1 MDGLDPAV
9 TQATHLCLS
18 PDIWGIAEDLCTPQQ
33 GKAGG
38 STMQGYRIDSGIA
51 VPVVVFDPADR
62 VIGYGIPAAG
72 TYERKCVKAK
82 P

>member
-1 MDGLDPAV
+1 
-9 TQATHLCLS
+9 
-18 PDIWGIAEDLCTPQQ
+18 
-33 GKAGG
+33 
-38 STMQGYRIDSGIA
+38 MQGYRIDSGIA

-72 TYERKCVKAK
+72 AYERKCVKAK